1 MNINNYEQLLKTG
14 FHIAMGAAK
23 SAFEVLNNPQKL
35 PENFS
40 KPPQSVEQILQELA
54 IKGEKTEQEI
64 NNFAQQFFPV
74 TNSSATYPKYIP
86 HPNEQCFTQP
96 YNLKNTSIYGFVLE
110 GSLEKLQ
117 KLCDKYFN
125 EPAGGKVQYR
135 PATNYVL
142 LTLATIDS
150 LGSREQPDSEKG
162 KCFEEEAIFWVI
174 AVAGKQ
180 LGPSFIGERLVC
192 YMPYILVNDSPI
204 LVAGR
209 EVYGICKEIGYFQIP
224 QPEQEPEFFAVD
236 TLVWKEFSPQTRSQ
250 KSRLLEVLRVDK
262 GQENGA
268 NHTLNNLDEIMAEI
282 RKLIFQHAGNLEI
295 PGWSWSLP
303 LSILETLTYQSATG
317 LCLKQFRDAE
327 DGSRACYQAIIE
339 VLMKMSQYYGG
350 KILSS
355 GDVGGKYE
363 VKFYNAASHPIV
375 EELGLQKVHSQPGSV
390 TVPVKLAYWLNFDF
404 TVENGTV
411 IWKA

>member
-14 FHIAMGAAK
+14 LHIAMGAAN
-23 SAFEVLNNPQKL
+23 SAFEVLSNPQKW
-35 PENFS
+35 PENIS
-40 KPPQSVEQILQELA
+40 KPPQSIEQILQELA

-64 NNFAQQFFPV
+64 NNFVQQISPN
-74 TNSSATYPKYIP
+74 TNKSKTYPKYIP

-96 YNLKNTSIYGFVLE
+96 YNLKNTSIYGFLLE

-125 EPAGGKVQYR
+125 EPAEGKVQYR

-150 LGSREQPDSEKG
+150 LGSRELPDSEKG
-162 KCFEEEAIFWVI
+162 GCFEEEAIFWVI
-174 AVAGKQ
+174 AVAGQQ
-180 LGPSFIGERLVC
+180 LGSTFLGERLVC

-236 TLVWKEFSPQTRSQ
+236 TLVWKEFNPQTRAQ
-250 KSRLLEVLRVDK
+250 KRRLLEVLRVGE
-262 GQENGA
+262 GQENQA
-268 NHTLNNLDEIMAEI
+268 SYTLNNLDELMTEL
-282 RKLIFQHAGNLEI
+282 RKLVFQHGGKLEI

-303 LSILETLTYQSATG
+303 LNIIESLTYQSATG

-327 DGSRACYQAIIE
+327 DGSLACYQAIVE
-339 VLMKMSQYYGG
+339 VLMKMSQYHGG

-375 EELGLQKVHSQPGSV
+375 EELGLQGFPSQADSV

-411 IWKA
+411 IWQA